1 MKKQRSAPATREVIA
16 TLDYVQRFAGSTI
29 LIKLGG
35 AALQDAS
42 LVRSICE
49 DLIRIRSV
57 GISIVLVHG
66 GGPAINEELTRRGI
80 TWDFFEGQ
88 RVTTPEMME
97 VIEATLCG
105 TVNRKIVRTLNS
117 AGVKAAGISGTDG
130 RTLLCKVADPRLGQ
144 VGAVETVQTELIE
157 AVLGLKDE
165 FGLPTIPV
173 IAPIGLGKDGCAY
186 NINAD
191 WAAVKVATALGVK
204 KVFFLTDQDGIL
216 DGEGKLIQ
224 EVDGTELEGL
234 IESEVVKGGM
244 LAKTRTIIH
253 ALKRGV
259 ADVHI
264 LNARRKHGLIE
275 ELFTDHG
282 VGTVCRRRSRAAEAR
297 EEEVSYA
304 QA

>member
-1 MKKQRSAPATREVIA
+1 MKKTRSAPATREVIA

-42 LVRSICE
+42 LVHSICE

-57 GISIVLVHG
+57 GISVVIVHG

-88 RVTTPEMME
+88 RITTPEMME

-105 TVNRKIVRTLNS
+105 TVNRRIVRTLNS

-144 VGAVETVQTELIE
+144 VGAVETVQTELIQS
-157 AVLGLKDE
+157 VLALKDE
-165 FGLPTIPV
+165 YGHPAIPV
-173 IAPIGLGKDGCAY
+173 IAPIGLGREGSAY

-191 WAAVKVATALGVK
+191 WAAAKIASALNVK
-204 KVFFLTDQDGIL
+204 KLFFLTDQDGI
-216 DGEGKLIQ
+216 
-224 EVDGTELEGL
+224 
-234 IESEVVKGGM
+234 
-244 LAKTRTIIH
+244 
-253 ALKRGV
+253 
-259 ADVHI
+259 
-264 LNARRKHGLIE
+264 
-275 ELFTDHG
+275 
-282 VGTVCRRRSRAAEAR
+282 
-297 EEEVSYA
+297 
-304 QA
+304 

>member
-1 MKKQRSAPATREVIA
+1 VKKGRSAPATKEVIA

-42 LVRSICE
+42 LVRSVCE

-57 GISIVLVHG
+57 GINVVIVHG

-88 RVTTPEMME
+88 RITTPEMME

-105 TVNRKIVRTLNS
+105 TVNRRIVRTLNA
-117 AGVKAAGISGTDG
+117 AGVKATGISGTDG
-130 RTLLCKVADPRLGQ
+130 RTLLCKIADSRLGQ
-144 VGAVETVQTELIE
+144 VGAVETVQTELIA

-173 IAPIGLGKDGCAY
+173 IAPIGLGRDGSAY

-191 WAAVKVATALGVK
+191 WAAAKIATALKVK
-204 KVFFLTDQDGIL
+204 KLFFLTDQDGIL
-216 DGEGKLIQ
+216 DVDGKLIQ
-224 EVDGTELEGL
+224 ELDGTELEGL
-234 IESEVVKGGM
+234 IETEVVKGGM

-253 ALKRGV
+253 ALKKGV

-282 VGTVCRRRSRAAEAR
+282 VGTVCRRRSRAAFAY
-297 EEEVSYA
+297 EEEILHA
-304 QA
+304 NA